1 MERAHERKAAP
12 RCNDLARSFVYS
24 YCTRYHLGLQASSS
38 RSQCSRLEIFGRSS
52 VKNSTLQKSALSLTQ
67 LVPFD
72 NQKPSLGPYRCETIR
87 RPGAQRKAKRCND
100 ISAGS

>member
-38 RSQCSRLEIFGRSS
+38 QRANARDWRGSLLGRS
-52 VKNSTLQKSALSLTQ
+52 L
-67 LVPFD
+67 
-72 NQKPSLGPYRCETIR
+72 
-87 RPGAQRKAKRCND
+87 
-100 ISAGS
+100 

>member
-38 RSQCSRLEIFGRSS
+38 SKGQCSRLERI
-52 VKNSTLQKSALSLTQ
+52 AL
-67 LVPFD
+67 
-72 NQKPSLGPYRCETIR
+72 I
-87 RPGAQRKAKRCND
+87 PGALCEKLTLAAIRFILD
-100 ISAGS
+100 TISTFR